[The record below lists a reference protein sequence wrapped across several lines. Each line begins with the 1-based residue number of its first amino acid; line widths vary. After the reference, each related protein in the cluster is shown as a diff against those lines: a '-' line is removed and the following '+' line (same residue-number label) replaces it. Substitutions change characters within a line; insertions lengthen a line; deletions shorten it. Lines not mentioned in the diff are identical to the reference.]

1 MANDIK
7 NPFLQRGK
15 GGKDVDVKNLSA
27 DFVTKQNQPV
37 ERKLPKEVEEKYQLI
52 GIQPGRV
59 IWRDHEIDFRKVTVE
74 TCKLL
79 VDAECPFIKEKDP
92 AKPTPKAS

>member
-1 MANDIK
+1 MAQEIK

-15 GGKDVDVKNLSA
+15 GGKDVDPKNPSA
-27 DFVTKQNQPV
+27 DFITKQGASV
-37 ERKLPKEVEEKYQLI
+37 ERKLPKEVEEKYQLV

-74 TCKLL
+74 TCKML
-79 VDAECPFIKEKDP
+79 VDAECPFIKEKEGSKP
-92 AKPTPKAS
+92 APKAN